1 MNMHEFWQSLSP
13 VSVVPTSGP
22 FSGYYPARLDDSTEL
37 RLPIRVLPD
46 GGHALC
52 SLIVNQASF
61 AVVDTLASHL
71 AARLAP
77 FEPEVIVGLP
87 TLGLTLADAVAR
99 RLGHARYIACGT
111 SRKFWY
117 EDRLSVPVAS
127 VTTPDEKRLYLDPR
141 MLPLLDGRR
150 VVLIDD
156 VISTGRSIVAGLGL
170 LRTAGVAPVAVGCAM
185 LQSQRWRQ
193 HAEIVAFGARLVS
206 VISSPRLQRTGDGW
220 MPEEYR

>member
-1 MNMHEFWQSLSP
+1 MQPHEFWQTLSP
-13 VSVVPTSGP
+13 SSGPPASGP
-22 FSGYYPARLDDSTEL
+22 FDGYFPATLGNDSEL

-46 GGHALC
+46 GEHALC

-61 AVVDTLASHL
+61 AVLDALAERL
-71 AARLAP
+71 AAQLAP
-77 FEPEVIVGLP
+77 FSPEVIVGLP

-99 RLGHARYIACGT
+99 RLGHPRYVACGT

-141 MLPLLDGRR
+141 LLPLLEGRR

-156 VISTGRSIVAGLGL
+156 VISTGRSIVAGLSL
-170 LRTAGVAPVAVGCAM
+170 LVAAGISPVAVGCGM

-193 HAEIVAFGARLVS
+193 HPEIVALDRRLVS
-206 VISSPRLQRTGDGW
+206 VVTSPRLRRSDAGW
-220 MPEEYR
+220 VPED